1 MSLCGTPLSQFF
13 GFGITKTNSPR
24 PQHIPRNER
33 FWVSNGDRSVCVVVC
48 PHRVLG
54 PHTQIKGIEDLVP
67 SARHLWL
74 GAGWGRARG
83 RWAEPGLWW
92 GGALAGPDPEQCWFQ
107 VVLPAPGGGAGWWVG
122 AGARDQAGP
131 WLGPPD
137 PGLSGLHTGYMYLPQ
152 SIGTLSFSTEIGLGL
167 KIGLVT
173 EIGLALKI
181 GLGSKLA
188 SLHKLASGRK
198 LASPEKLDFRRKL
211 ASV

>member
-1 MSLCGTPLSQFF
+1 MCYRNFYDQPSGGRSDKRCALATGLVSAWGGLGVVGRGGACG
-13 GFGITKTNSPR
+13 G
-24 PQHIPRNER
+24 
-33 FWVSNGDRSVCVVVC
+33 
-48 PHRVLG
+48 
-54 PHTQIKGIEDLVP
+54 
-67 SARHLWL
+67 
-74 GAGWGRARG
+74 
-83 RWAEPGLWW
+83 

>member
-1 MSLCGTPLSQFF
+1 MCGSLSTPSTWTTYTNQRYRGLGTKCSALVAWGRLGEGSGSLGGAGLVVGGRRSQGQTQSSV
-13 GFGITKTNSPR
+13 GFRSFCPR
-24 PQHIPRNER
+24 P
-33 FWVSNGDRSVCVVVC
+33 
-48 PHRVLG
+48 
-54 PHTQIKGIEDLVP
+54 
-67 SARHLWL
+67 
-74 GAGWGRARG
+74 
-83 RWAEPGLWW
+83 
-92 GGALAGPDPEQCWFQ
+92 
-107 VVLPAPGGGAGWWVG
+107 GGAGWWVG
-122 AGARDQAGP
+122 AVARDQAGP

-198 LASPEKLDFRRKL
+198 LASPEKLDFRRKF

>member
-1 MSLCGTPLSQFF
+1 MLGTCG
-13 GFGITKTNSPR
+13 
-24 PQHIPRNER
+24 
-33 FWVSNGDRSVCVVVC
+33 
-48 PHRVLG
+48 LG
-54 PHTQIKGIEDLVP
+54 Q
-67 SARHLWL
+67 A
-74 GAGWGRARG
+74 
-83 RWAEPGLWW
+83 
-92 GGALAGPDPEQCWFQ
+92 
-107 VVLPAPGGGAGWWVG
+107 GGGLGVVG
-122 AGARDQAGP
+122 RSRACGGGGRGLVDQAGP

>member
-1 MSLCGTPLSQFF
+1 MCGSLSTPSTWTTYTNQRYRGLGTKCSALVAW
-13 GFGITKTNSPR
+13 GR
-24 PQHIPRNER
+24 
-33 FWVSNGDRSVCVVVC
+33 
-48 PHRVLG
+48 LG
-54 PHTQIKGIEDLVP
+54 EGSGSLG
-67 SARHLWL
+67 
-74 GAGWGRARG
+74 GAGLVVGGGARRARPRAVLVSG
-83 RWAEPGLWW
+83 RFAR
-92 GGALAGPDPEQCWFQ
+92 AR
-107 VVLPAPGGGAGWWVG
+107 GGAGWWVG

-137 PGLSGLHTGYMYLPQ
+137 PCLSGLHTGYMYLPQ

-167 KIGLVT
+167 EIGLVT